1 MTATDLRC
9 QISMSFCG
17 MDGRFQREVKW
28 FSYFICWGYLG
39 VYGGGENLNSRGTEL
54 VSFFWYSLRFWYSF
68 MKIDAL
74 QFLTGERQANINIA
88 DGKKNAVILE
98 SEAAKIDQVNRAQGQ
113 SALLFQ
119 LVLWKYTSAFL
130 EWFSVME
137 LIAQAHTQLSIYHFT
152 GF

>member
-1 MTATDLRC
+1 
-9 QISMSFCG
+9 
-17 MDGRFQREVKW
+17 
-28 FSYFICWGYLG
+28 
-39 VYGGGENLNSRGTEL
+39 
-54 VSFFWYSLRFWYSF
+54 

-119 LVLWKYTSAFL
+119 LVL
-130 EWFSVME
+130 
-137 LIAQAHTQLSIYHFT
+137 
-152 GF
+152 